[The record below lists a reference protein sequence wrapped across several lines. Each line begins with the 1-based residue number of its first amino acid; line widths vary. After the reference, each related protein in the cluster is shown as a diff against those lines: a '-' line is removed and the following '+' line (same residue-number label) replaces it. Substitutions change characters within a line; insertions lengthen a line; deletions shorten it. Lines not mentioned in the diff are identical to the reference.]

1 MGIGVFFGHNV
12 PDFPLSEE
20 NGGVS
25 NHVSMTTPGN
35 SFGAH
40 YCRGLPR
47 GELKQI
53 IKPSPEFWGCHIIGI
68 APKGRMMP
76 ACISRSGTGF
86 ATAAKFFAGKVT
98 DSLFRQPFR
107 ERLCIKLGQFS
118 AAGQAPD
125 IYKRL
130 DAMGMKKGK
139 EDLQRAV

>member
-1 MGIGVFFGHNV
+1 SKNSARQATAEESDKIKLLWIRINQVIPFHFSESSGSMGIGVFFGHNV

-98 DSLFRQPFR
+98 DSL
-107 ERLCIKLGQFS
+107 
-118 AAGQAPD
+118 
-125 IYKRL
+125 
-130 DAMGMKKGK
+130 
-139 EDLQRAV
+139 